1 MNIQFEGI
9 RQFTPCMIFTS
20 IDANVFRIVLAAMN
34 FAFANFI
41 DRRQQGIDI
50 DADLTFAVSLYSLRF
65 SSSFLATVTLLLPP
79 VVKSAWHHLSIDR
92 RENQHSRAWRCQKNE
107 IVLHWHKG
115 TGGKR

>member
-50 DADLTFAVSLYSLRF
+50 DADLTFAVSLYSFAVFIIFPRNRY
-65 SSSFLATVTLLLPP
+65 S
-79 VVKSAWHHLSIDR
+79 VVAA
-92 RENQHSRAWRCQKNE
+92 SR
-107 IVLHWHKG
+107 
-115 TGGKR
+115 

>member
-50 DADLTFAVSLYSLRF
+50 DADRFAVSLYSFAVFIIFPRNRY
-65 SSSFLATVTLLLPP
+65 S
-79 VVKSAWHHLSIDR
+79 VVAA
-92 RENQHSRAWRCQKNE
+92 SR
-107 IVLHWHKG
+107 
-115 TGGKR
+115 

>member
-50 DADLTFAVSLYSLRF
+50 DADLTF
-65 SSSFLATVTLLLPP
+65 
-79 VVKSAWHHLSIDR
+79 
-92 RENQHSRAWRCQKNE
+92 
-107 IVLHWHKG
+107 
-115 TGGKR
+115 

>member
-50 DADLTFAVSLYSLRF
+50 DADLTFSVSLYSFAVFIIFPRNRY
-65 SSSFLATVTLLLPP
+65 S
-79 VVKSAWHHLSIDR
+79 VVAA
-92 RENQHSRAWRCQKNE
+92 SR
-107 IVLHWHKG
+107 
-115 TGGKR
+115 

>member
-50 DADLTFAVSLYSLRF
+50 DADLTVSLYSFAVFIIFPRNRY
-65 SSSFLATVTLLLPP
+65 S
-79 VVKSAWHHLSIDR
+79 VVAA
-92 RENQHSRAWRCQKNE
+92 SR
-107 IVLHWHKG
+107 
-115 TGGKR
+115 

>member
-41 DRRQQGIDI
+41 DRRQQGIDTST
-50 DADLTFAVSLYSLRF
+50 LTSRFAVSLYSLRF

-79 VVKSAWHHLSIDR
+79 VVKSAAS
-92 RENQHSRAWRCQKNE
+92 S
-107 IVLHWHKG
+107 
-115 TGGKR
+115 

>member
-50 DADLTFAVSLYSLRF
+50 DEDGFHAEMKKQKERARAERL
-65 SSSFLATVTLLLPP
+65 
-79 VVKSAWHHLSIDR
+79 KKNISA
-92 RENQHSRAWRCQKNE
+92 SR
-107 IVLHWHKG
+107 
-115 TGGKR
+115 